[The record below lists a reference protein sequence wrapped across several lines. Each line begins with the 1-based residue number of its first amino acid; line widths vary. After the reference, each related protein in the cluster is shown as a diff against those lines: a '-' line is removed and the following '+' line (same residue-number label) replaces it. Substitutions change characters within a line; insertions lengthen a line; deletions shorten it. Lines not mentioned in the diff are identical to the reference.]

1 MFKVG
6 EALIG
11 EEPELAHIDLVIG
24 DKSGPAGQAFLNG
37 LTNLSEGHT
46 PLLGVIKPNLPAKPS
61 TLIVP
66 KVTIRDMNDTEK
78 IFGPAQEAVSK
89 AVADSLE
96 EGIIGEEEAEDIVI
110 IASVFIH
117 PEASD
122 FQKIY
127 RYNYGATKLAIKR
140 ALDGFPEP
148 SKVIEEKDRGGH
160 PIMGN
165 RITRLSSPPYLQ
177 VALDTTD
184 FNHVEKIL
192 REVPENDHVIFEV
205 GTPLV
210 KKYGV
215 DVVSRM
221 REIRED
227 AFIVVDLKTLDT
239 GNLEARMVADAG
251 GDGVVVAGIASK
263 PTIEGVIEEADK
275 TGIYSIIDTINMEHP
290 LQMVKELDKKPDIV
304 ELHRAIDLEDEAE
317 HAWGD
322 IPGIKKELDSGLV
335 SVAGGLKSQ
344 NVSQAIKSGADI
356 LVVGRAITG
365 AKDPEGA
372 AREIIDEMQ
381 TTEVDQFEIKT
392 DL

>member
-11 EEPELAHIDLVIG
+11 QEPELAHIDLVIG

-46 PLLGVIKPNLPAKPS
+46 PLLGVIKPNLPTKPS

-66 KVTIRDMNDTEK
+66 KVTIQDMGDTEK

-96 EGIIGEEEAEDIVI
+96 EGIIEEEEVEDKVI

-117 PEASD
+117 PEAKD

-140 ALDGFPEP
+140 ALNEYPTPKE
-148 SKVIEEKDRGGH
+148 VIKEKDIGGH

-165 RITRLSSPPYLQ
+165 RITRLSKPPYLQ
-177 VALDTTD
+177 VALDTTN
-184 FNHVEKIL
+184 FQHVEKLLKEI
-192 REVPENDHVIFEV
+192 PEDDHIIFEV

-275 TGIYSIIDTINMEHP
+275 TGIYSIIDTINMKNP
-290 LQMVKELDKKPDIV
+290 IELLKQLDQKPDIL
-304 ELHRAIDLEDEAE
+304 ELHRAIDVEDEAE
-317 HAWGD
+317 HAWGN
-322 IPGIKKELDSGLV
+322 IENIKKELDGGLV
-335 SVAGGLKSQ
+335 SVAGG
-344 NVSQAIKSGADI
+344 IKSKNVQEAIEAGADI

-372 AREIIDEMQ
+372 AREIIDE
-381 TTEVDQFEIKT
+381 IKT
-392 DL
+392 SL

>member
-37 LTNLSEGHT
+37 LTNLSQGHT
-46 PLLGVIKPNLPAKPS
+46 PLLGVIKPNLPTKPS

-66 KVTIRDMNDTEK
+66 KVTIQGMEDTEK

-96 EGIIGEEEAEDIVI
+96 EGIIDPETAEEKVI
-110 IASVFIH
+110 ITSVFIH
-117 PEASD
+117 PEATD

-140 ALDGFPEP
+140 ALNEEP
-148 SKVIEEKDRGGH
+148 TPNEVIKEKDIGGH

-165 RITRLSSPPYLQ
+165 RITRLSKPPYLQ
-177 VALDTTD
+177 VALDTTN
-184 FNHVEKIL
+184 FQHVEKLLKEI
-192 REVPENDHVIFEV
+192 PENDNVIFEV

-263 PTIEGVIEEADK
+263 PTIEGVIEEAEK
-275 TGIYSIIDTINMEHP
+275 TGIYSIIDTINMKNPIE
-290 LQMVKELDKKPDIV
+290 LIKKLDKKPDIL
-304 ELHRAIDLEDEAE
+304 ELHRAIDMEDQAE
-317 HAWGD
+317 HAWHN
-322 IPGIKKELDSGLV
+322 IPELKKELNNGLI
-335 SVAGGLKSQ
+335 SVAGGIKTQ
-344 NVSQAIKSGADI
+344 NVKEAVDAGADI

-372 AREIIDEMQ
+372 AREIIE
-381 TTEVDQFEIKT
+381 EIKT
-392 DL
+392 TL